1 MPTNIIDKFVENIII
16 FNFEYKEL
24 DKNYLR
30 NKILFLI
37 GNTKQTT
44 NSKNNIELVKELIN
58 QAILNEK
65 INNIQYEKDILEA
78 QLMDF
83 ITPSPSSVNSIFNM
97 LYSHDKKEALKFFYE
112 LSQNNNHIKT
122 EDIKKNIHYYSKP
135 SKYGE
140 LEITIN
146 LSKPEKDPKEIA
158 MAKLIKNNNNYPIC
172 QLCFENEGYEGR
184 IDYPAKTNHR
194 IIRFNLNENETWGFQ
209 YSPYS
214 YFNEHCI
221 FLDKNHT
228 PMKISKK
235 TFEDLFSIV
244 DKFPSYFVGSNADL
258 PIVGGSILTHNHYQ
272 GGNHI
277 FPMDKTNTLESV
289 KFNNFDNVSAELLE
303 WPLSVIRLKSESKDD
318 LIELSNLILSK
329 WKSYSDKENQ
339 IITFSNNENHHT
351 ITPIVRKIENIY
363 QIDLVLRDNQTSEEY
378 PDGIYHPHKNLHH
391 IKKENIGLIEVM
403 GLAILPPRL
412 KQESEEV
419 AQYLTDKN
427 QEIKDYHK
435 EWANELR
442 SKYTNIQSKEES
454 LNIVRESIGDK
465 FIQVLEDA
473 GVYKQTENGKK
484 AFLNFIEYCN
494 R

>member
-1 MPTNIIDKFVENIII
+1 MATNIIDKFVENIII

-37 GNTKQTT
+37 GNTEQTT

-83 ITPSPSSVNSIFNM
+83 ITPSPSAVNGIFNM

-122 EDIKKNIHYYSKP
+122 EDIKKNIHYYSRP
-135 SKYGE
+135 SKYGK

-158 MAKLIKNNNNYPIC
+158 MAKLVKNNNDYPIC

-194 IIRFNLNENETWGFQ
+194 IVRFNLNEDETWGFQ

-228 PMKISKK
+228 PMKINKK

-244 DKFPSYFVGSNADL
+244 P
-258 PIVGGSILTHNHYQ
+258 
-272 GGNHI
+272 
-277 FPMDKTNTLESV
+277 
-289 KFNNFDNVSAELLE
+289 NNKAELLFPTLVLGVCLVVSLFDE
-303 WPLSVIRLKSESKDD
+303 EELLDVFLF
-318 LIELSNLILSK
+318 ELSFTL
-329 WKSYSDKENQ
+329 EFVFV
-339 IITFSNNENHHT
+339 FSLF
-351 ITPIVRKIENIY
+351 K
-363 QIDLVLRDNQTSEEY
+363 L
-378 PDGIYHPHKNLHH
+378 
-391 IKKENIGLIEVM
+391 
-403 GLAILPPRL
+403 
-412 KQESEEV
+412 
-419 AQYLTDKN
+419 
-427 QEIKDYHK
+427 
-435 EWANELR
+435 
-442 SKYTNIQSKEES
+442 ES
-454 LNIVRESIGDK
+454 LEDFLSFLVSGKSDLFSGLVFSLISTGEIVLSSISVG
-465 FIQVLEDA
+465 E
-473 GVYKQTENGKK
+473 T
-484 AFLNFIEYCN
+484 FLSSDFNL
-494 R
+494 